1 MERPLVVRTHE
12 TMAAIKI
19 LRLRIKGTREGL
31 VYVRR
36 PFCRRQAGVFT
47 KGISKNDFFCGN
59 CCKSMNIATLAME
72 LKGLDR
78 KGARALLAPAITKKA
93 E

>member
-1 MERPLVVRTHE
+1 MERPLVMRTPD
-12 TMAAIKI
+12 TVAAIKI
-19 LRLRIKGTREGL
+19 LRLRIKGIREGL
-31 VYVRR
+31 VYVSC
-36 PFCRRQAGVFT
+36 PFCRRQAGFLT
-47 KGISKNDFFCGN
+47 KGKSKNDFFCGN
-59 CCKSMNIATLAME
+59 CFNSMNIATLAME